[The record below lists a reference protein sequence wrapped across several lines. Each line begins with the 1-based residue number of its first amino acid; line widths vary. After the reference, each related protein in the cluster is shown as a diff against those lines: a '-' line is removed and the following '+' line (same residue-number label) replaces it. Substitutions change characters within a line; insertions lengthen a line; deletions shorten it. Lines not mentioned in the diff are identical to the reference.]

1 MVAQTQART
10 GYAVP
15 FINAKKAW
23 SGSKERDGR
32 MEGRGEA
39 SELL

>member
-1 MVAQTQART
+1 MVAETQART
-10 GYAVP
+10 GYAGP
-15 FINAKKAW
+15 FINAKKLEVVR
-23 SGSKERDGR
+23 KRDAR